1 LERAIRETH
10 RPIGAARRKRTV
22 AIVRLSERHSATA
35 ANEERVMQKNV
46 TELKL
51 EEVKT
56 VTGGVKSAT
65 LTASTTTIYKP
76 AVVAKP
82 VLVTAISPMH

>member
-1 LERAIRETH
+1 
-10 RPIGAARRKRTV
+10 
-22 AIVRLSERHSATA
+22 
-35 ANEERVMQKNV
+35 MQKNV